1 MPTTAEASKTDGF
14 PMPILNAAEL
24 DRWRSVPAAVM
35 SDEREHDGV
44 LAAIRP
50 LFTGRPFAGRAFTIR
65 VDPAGDPPRVALAR
79 IDPGAC
85 ILIDARSTPDAA
97 VWGGN
102 LIRLARERG
111 VRAIV
116 VDGNVRD
123 LVDLR
128 ESGLAVC
135 SRGVTPRGPQWRGVL
150 ERTVQ
155 CGGISVEPGDLVIG
169 DDDGVV
175 AVPNA
180 AVTQE
185 LLARCNARIAREADG
200 GRA

>member
-1 MPTTAEASKTDGF
+1 MRVLTPT
-14 PMPILNAAEL
+14 EL
-24 DRWRSVPAAVM
+24 DRWRGIPAAVV
-35 SDEREHDGV
+35 SDERAHEGV
-44 LAAIRP
+44 LTTIRP
-50 LFTGRPFAGRAFTIR
+50 LFSGRAFVGQAFTIR
-65 VDPAGDPPRVALAR
+65 VDAAGDPPRLALTQVAA
-79 IDPGAC
+79 GAC
-85 ILIDARSTPDAA
+85 IVIDALTSPDAA

-102 LIRLARERG
+102 LVRIARERG

-150 ERTVQ
+150 GKPIA
-155 CGGISVEPGDLVIG
+155 CGGISIAPGDLLIG

-175 AVPNA
+175 AIPMA
-180 AVTQE
+180 DATDE
-185 LLARCNARIAREADG
+185 LLGRCNARIAREAQG
-200 GRA
+200 ESS

>member
-1 MPTTAEASKTDGF
+1 MRLFT
-14 PMPILNAAEL
+14 LAEL
-24 DRWRSVPAAVM
+24 DRWAAIPAAVL
-35 SDEREHDGV
+35 SDECEHRGV
-44 LAAIRP
+44 LTAVRP
-50 LFTGRPFAGRAFTIR
+50 LFTGRPFAAQAFTIR
-65 VDPAGDPPRVALAR
+65 VDPSGEPPRVALAR
-79 IDPGAC
+79 IAPGAC
-85 ILIDARSTPDAA
+85 IVIDARASPDAA

-102 LIRLARERG
+102 LIRIASQRN

-150 ERTVQ
+150 EETIE
-155 CGGISVEPGDLVIG
+155 CGGVTVAPGDLIVG

-175 AVPNA
+175 AVPANS
-180 AVTQE
+180 VNDH
-185 LLARCNARIAREADG
+185 LLERCNGRIAREADG
-200 GRA
+200 GSA